1 MILKRHCCGVHATLN
16 TESPSALTTPLH
28 MLTVPLRKLS
38 DDQIEFAE
46 DSCLLRAETHP
57 LTPGSPDTFQDRRIG
72 YDAAK
77 TDDRTRTTHGERKLL
92 LKLDLLFLSSVM
104 FGYFIKNL
112 NQNNMTTAYMNGM
125 KEHLNLSGAQLNYF
139 QSLWTLGYTLGQV
152 PSNLILQRVRA
163 RYFLCL
169 LELIWC
175 LLTFAT
181 VFCNSFWT
189 MGLIR
194 FLVGLFEAGFFPA
207 ASYLLGSWYSPIEL
221 TKRSTLFAQSG
232 VAASILTGYMQAAI
246 LKHSSSLGML
256 PYKWLFAFDALISFP
271 CALFTFVANP
281 DTPATTSAWYFSS
294 DERKL
299 AVERLDIDHNAIEE
313 NHPRGNDGLFS
324 TWHIYVFPLVFLA
337 FNNSCNVSGQPTFQ
351 SWLKSTGYPPESY
364 NIYPT
369 AVSIVGMTVSCIFG
383 WTADLF
389 NGLNAFFVFLF
400 FFCEIIGCI
409 ILALWNIPNSL
420 HWFCYFL
427 TGVPTSWGQPMIFA
441 WINMI
446 LRHNDSKRSLVVVIT
461 NNIAYIT
468 NAFIPIYTWRASDMP
483 EYSIG
488 WTYTTFLSI
497 FGVIMTGIAV
507 NLSFRDASRICEQS
521 NPNLNE
527 EGDAFCVTLHD

>member
-1 MILKRHCCGVHATLN
+1 MVHKGRSCGVSATLN
-16 TESPSALTTPLH
+16 KKSPSELTTPFD
-28 MLTVPLRKLS
+28 MVTVPFRKLS

-46 DSCLLRAETHP
+46 DSRLLRTETHTP
-57 LTPGSPDTFQDRRIG
+57 TPGSHNTFQDQRIG
-72 YDAAK
+72 YDAIKA
-77 TDDRTRTTHGERKLL
+77 DDRTTKTNCERKLL

-125 KEHLNLSGAQLNYF
+125 KEHLNLSGSQLNYL
-139 QSLWTLGYTLGQV
+139 QSLWTLGYILGQV

-175 LLTFAT
+175 LLTLAT
-181 VFCNSFWT
+181 VFCNNFWA

-194 FLVGLFEAGFFPA
+194 FLVGLSEAGFFPA

-246 LKHSSSLGML
+246 LKHSSRLGML
-256 PYKWLFAFDALISFP
+256 PYKWLFAFDAFISFP
-271 CALFTFVANP
+271 CALFTLVANP
-281 DTPATTSAWYFSS
+281 DTPETTSACYFSF

-299 AVERLDIDHNAIEE
+299 AVDRLKIDDNAIQE
-313 NHPRGNDGLFS
+313 NQPRVNDGVFS

-337 FNNSCNVSGQPTFQ
+337 FNNSCNVNSQPSFQ

-369 AVSIVGMTVSCIFG
+369 AVSIVGMIVSCIFG

-389 NGLNAFFVFLF
+389 NGLNAFFLFLF
-400 FFCEIIGCI
+400 FFCEIVGCI
-409 ILALWNIPNSL
+409 LLALWNIPKSL

-441 WINMI
+441 WLNRI
-446 LRHNDSKRSLVVVIT
+446 LRYNDSKRSFVVVIT
-461 NNIAYIT
+461 NNIAYIS

-483 EYSIG
+483 EYFIG

-497 FGVIMTGIAV
+497 FGIIMTGIAV
-507 NLSFRDASRICEQS
+507 MLSLRDASRISEQS
-521 NPNLNE
+521 NRRR
-527 EGDAFCVTLHD
+527 G